1 VIPKMMSSSYDRGDG
16 DHGYDYDYAVNNN
29 NNNNN
34 NNRLVFMRVNVMT

>member
-16 DHGYDYDYAVNNN
+16 DHGYDYDYDYAV

>member
-1 VIPKMMSSSYDRGDG
+1 MIPKMMSSSYDRGDG